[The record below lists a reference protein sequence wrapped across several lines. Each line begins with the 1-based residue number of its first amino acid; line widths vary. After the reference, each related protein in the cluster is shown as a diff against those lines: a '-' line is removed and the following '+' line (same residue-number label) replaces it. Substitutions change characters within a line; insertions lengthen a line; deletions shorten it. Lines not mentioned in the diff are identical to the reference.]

1 MGTGQGEAQLASTSA
16 GHPEERPP
24 AQLHHHPPDEEGPQG
39 QPRVLPQQRRPALP
53 DRVRP
58 LSLLNLGGPSAA
70 RPQGGLEMVPRKR
83 ASGCWAT
90 STTPRHAPPPTLSR
104 PSPGSRGDGLTVGQ
118 RGCGWAVTAPLS
130 HPPALTS
137 TPTGCSHPWS
147 SRLPGAPPSSPP
159 TSSGT
164 TARPGMCPPLRI
176 SPAAPAAPLP
186 LSIRLVSPCDAGGQ
200 GGRVASPSSEVALR
214 PRPHRHQPRVP

>member
-1 MGTGQGEAQLASTSA
+1 MPLPLQAILKRGLQPSCTIIPLMKKDHRDNLEFFLSNVGQLYLTGCGRSPCSTWEA
-16 GHPEERPP
+16 
-24 AQLHHHPPDEEGPQG
+24 
-39 QPRVLPQQRRPALP
+39 PQQPGHRAALRWSP
-53 DRVRP
+53 GSGP
-58 LSLLNLGGPSAA
+58 LGAGP
-70 RPQGGLEMVPRKR
+70 PPP
-83 ASGCWAT
+83 
-90 STTPRHAPPPTLSR
+90 PRHAPLPPCLGHLR
-104 PSPGSRGDGLTVGQ
+104 GPRGDGLTVGQ
-118 RGCGWAVTAPLS
+118 RGWGWAVTAPLS

-176 SPAAPAAPLP
+176 SPTAPAAPLP